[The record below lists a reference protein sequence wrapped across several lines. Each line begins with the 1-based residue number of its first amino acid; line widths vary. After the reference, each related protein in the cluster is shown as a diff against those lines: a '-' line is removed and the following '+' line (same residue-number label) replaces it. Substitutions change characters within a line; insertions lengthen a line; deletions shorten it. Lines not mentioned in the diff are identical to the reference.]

1 MLRSLQL
8 LLLPAA
14 LTATA
19 VLPIDFYPVVD
30 EQYLPAGPV
39 AAPAAPLPVQILP
52 SGYANDQFYNTY
64 DDGGARQGGG
74 RYQTGGHQ
82 TGYYDDVADKGTS
95 GREAVNT
102 YDRGLRAQHK
112 KQQDNGY
119 YGDLATQRKAY
130 EDARAFQ
137 GGQKYGSRPGT
148 VRLLVTRAATRR
160 ATPPPASPILTTRT
174 RRERSLSSTIV
185 PMTRVIAS
193 ITRDRMNS
201 IMDTEEMLTREDIMT
216 TTTGN
221 FVVETFCLLSIFY
234 KYYLFIITRKNK

>member
-30 EQYLPAGPV
+30 EQYLPAAGPV

-64 DDGGARQGGG
+64 DDGGARHGGG
-74 RYQTGGHQ
+74 RYQTGGQ
-82 TGYYDDVADKGTS
+82 QSGYYDDVADKGSS

-130 EDARAFQ
+130 EDARAFH
-137 GGQKYGSRPGT
+137 GAQKYGQQARNSQVAGNKGGHKKGH
-148 VRLLVTRAATRR
+148 
-160 ATPPPASPILTTRT
+160 TTSGFT
-174 RRERSLSSTIV
+174 NSYHKDETGKKSEFYDSSNDEGD
-185 PMTRVIAS
+185 S
-193 ITRDRMNS
+193 FNYKGQDELYNGHG
-201 IMDTEEMLTREDIMT
+201 
-216 TTTGN
+216 GN
-221 FVVETFCLLSIFY
+221 AY
-234 KYYLFIITRKNK
+234 QGGHNDNNYR